1 MQSLGCIPRSQ
12 ADRESELRRTEE
24 MLGREKEGRRR
35 AELEVTRLRQ
45 QLQQI
50 QRRINGGIQNEDT
63 WVGKREGDV
72 KDEANYD

>member
-1 MQSLGCIPRSQ
+1 LRSLGCIPRSH
-12 ADRESELRRTEE
+12 ADGESELRRTEE

-50 QRRINGGIQNEDT
+50 QQRVVGGIQNEDT

-72 KDEANYD
+72 KDEAHYD